1 MRNMA
6 LLMILFGLAIF
17 SPMLYSQSTA
27 SQASASAPRSQ
38 SSAHVPDLSG
48 NWGPGGR
55 TVNNWF
61 PDDPRGQHPEKAPMT
76 PWAEAKFKTAH
87 PPFGAGATFE
97 AINDPVQNYCDPPG
111 VSRVYLYPWEFKF
124 IQMPDTVY
132 ILYEYTKMWRAIP
145 LNKEHS
151 KDPDSTWLG
160 ESVGKY
166 EGDALVIDTI
176 GFNDKTWLDHL
187 GHPHSDALHLI
198 ERFRRLDNKT
208 LELQMTV
215 DDPKA
220 YTKTFTG
227 TKTFALSDSPLGE
240 GICSM
245 SESAEFQKRVIDLS
259 TTGKSQK

>member
-1 MRNMA
+1 MSNRKIVVA
-6 LLMILFGLAIF
+6 LLLFAAALAAAV
-17 SPMLYSQSTA
+17 SPARAQSA
-27 SQASASAPRSQ
+27 GPGAAAGHP
-38 SSAHVPDLSG
+38 PDLSG
-48 NWGPGGR
+48 NWGPGGK

-76 PWAEAKFKTAH
+76 PWAEEKFKNAH
-87 PPFGAGATFE
+87 PPFGANQTFE

-124 IQMPDTVY
+124 IQTPDMVY
-132 ILYEYTKMWRAIP
+132 ILYEYTRMWRAIP
-145 LNKEHS
+145 LNQPHS

-160 ESVGKY
+160 ESVAKY
-166 EGDALVIDTI
+166 EGDTLVIDTI

-187 GHPHSDALHLI
+187 GHPNSDQLHLI
-198 ERFRRLDNKT
+198 ERFRRIDPKT

-215 DDPKA
+215 EDPKA

-227 TKTFALSDSPLGE
+227 TKTFLLNASPLGE

-245 SESAEFQKRVIDLS
+245 SESQEFQKRVIDLS
-259 TTGKSQK
+259 TTKDKK

>member
-1 MRNMA
+1 MRNRVSLA
-6 LLMILFGLAIF
+6 AVVLLAFAVAAFPASLRA
-17 SPMLYSQSTA
+17 QSTA
-27 SQASASAPRSQ
+27 SKSSASSNI
-38 SSAHVPDLSG
+38 PDFSG
-48 NWGPGGR
+48 NWGPAGK

-76 PWAEAKFKTAH
+76 PWAEARFKNAH
-87 PPFGAGATFE
+87 PPFGANQTFE

-124 IQMPDTVY
+124 IQTPGTVY
-132 ILYEYTKMWRAIP
+132 ILYEYTRMWRAIP
-145 LNKEHS
+145 LNQPHS

-166 EGDALVIDTI
+166 DGDTLVVDTI

-198 ERFRRLDNKT
+198 ERFRRLDHDT
-208 LELQMTV
+208 LQLQMTV

-220 YTKTFTG
+220 YTQTFTG
-227 TKTFALSDSPLGE
+227 TKTFKLSSSPLGE

-245 SESAEFQKRVIDLS
+245 SESQEFQKRVIDLS
-259 TTGKSQK
+259 ATKDKK

>member
-1 MRNMA
+1 MPNRVSLA
-6 LLMILFGLAIF
+6 AVILLAFAF
-17 SPMLYSQSTA
+17 AAASPASLRAQSTA
-27 SQASASAPRSQ
+27 SKSSASSNI
-38 SSAHVPDLSG
+38 PDFSG
-48 NWGPGGR
+48 NWGPGGK

-61 PDDPRGQHPEKAPMT
+61 PDDPRGLHPEKAPMT
-76 PWAEAKFKTAH
+76 PWAEARFKNAH
-87 PPFGAGATFE
+87 PPFGANQTFE

-124 IQMPDTVY
+124 IQTPDTVY
-132 ILYEYTKMWRAIP
+132 ILYEYTRMWRAIP
-145 LNKEHS
+145 LNQQHS

-166 EGDALVIDTI
+166 DGETLVIDTV

-198 ERFRRLDNKT
+198 ERFRRLDHDT
-208 LELQMTV
+208 LQLQMTV

-220 YTKTFTG
+220 YTQTFTG
-227 TKTFALSDSPLGE
+227 TKTFKLSSSPLGE

-245 SESAEFQKRVIDLS
+245 SESQEFQKRVIDLS
-259 TTGKSQK
+259 ATKDKK

>member
-1 MRNMA
+1 MPNRVSLA
-6 LLMILFGLAIF
+6 AVVLLAFAF
-17 SPMLYSQSTA
+17 AAASPASLRAQSTA
-27 SQASASAPRSQ
+27 SKSAT
-38 SSAHVPDLSG
+38 SSNIPDFSG
-48 NWGPGGR
+48 NWGPAGK

-76 PWAEAKFKTAH
+76 PWAEARFKNAH
-87 PPFGAGATFE
+87 PPFGANQTFE

-124 IQMPDTVY
+124 IQTPGTVY
-132 ILYEYTKMWRAIP
+132 VLYEYTRMWRAIP
-145 LNKEHS
+145 LNQQHS

-166 EGDALVIDTI
+166 DGDTLVIDTI

-198 ERFRRLDNKT
+198 ERFRRLDHDT
-208 LELQMTV
+208 LQLQITV

-220 YTKTFTG
+220 YTQTFTG
-227 TKTFALSDSPLGE
+227 TKTFKLSSSPLGE

-245 SESAEFQKRVIDLS
+245 SESQEFQKRVIDLS
-259 TTGKSQK
+259 ATKDKK